1 MTTTPSEHHENH
13 RKSPNDDF
21 YSAALKHLP
30 IYIFA
35 QDKDLRYTAFIAPS
49 LATPLAILGQTDFEL
64 VSKAD
69 AEHLTHYKRSV
80 LRTGRSQHLGIDLG
94 YAGERHIFDLTLEP
108 LYDAEG
114 NVSGLAGAA
123 MDITAQ
129 VKAKQT
135 LEETNNRLRTTLES
149 ITDAYVAVDYETRI
163 LQVNSV
169 AENSLFHLPAERVI
183 GRPLWE
189 FTSETPGESI
199 YQSYLDTLLKGE
211 STQFEY
217 HTRDQKHWWEVHA
230 YPHVDRIDL
239 FMRDITLRKLNDQQ
253 REQLVAQLESERAKL
268 ETLVNNAPEGIAMA
282 NHEGRTIVIN
292 PAAQQLYTRPIP
304 YGQSDE
310 ISATPQF
317 RTSDGKPLAPQDIP
331 LTHSALHGVMH
342 VNVEMSMRWPDGQ
355 QRDLLVNT
363 APIIDSHGNIS
374 GAVGVLQDITARKT
388 TEQTLQTTLS
398 HMQELYNTTR
408 DIGLAHTPQD
418 VLQVLVNTS
427 YLKGCR
433 HALAGVF
440 NRVWVDNDDPPESVQ
455 VIATYS
461 AGDVKLETLGQNHKL
476 DRQWLATA
484 HIGQQPF
491 CVPDIATEPTRGD
504 TQWVVANSLH
514 VRSLITL
521 PLITG
526 GTCYGLLCF
535 YYDHTGSLTPDDA
548 RHIRGLADQAA
559 AAIHNMRLLEA
570 EARARQEA
578 ERANDLRLRF
588 LAMISH
594 ELRTPLTSIKGFAS
608 TLLADDVS
616 WDATSQHDFIQTI
629 DQEAD
634 KLTDMI
640 DQLLDL
646 SRLESG
652 TLRIDPQPSLVSDLF
667 TTARSQLDTLAR
679 DHTLEVQIPTGL
691 PRVRADRQRIAQVL
705 GNLVNNAAKYSPAG
719 SSITITARQ
728 AGSFIVFDVTDQGMG
743 ISPVDQTR
751 LFTPFQRGSDM
762 RAQRIKG
769 AGLGLTICKG
779 IVETHGGTIR
789 VERSDPSGTTISFS
803 LPVV

>member
-1 MTTTPSEHHENH
+1 MTTTSSEHHENH

-49 LATPLAILGQTDFEL
+49 LATPPAVLGQTDFEL

-69 AEHLTHYKRSV
+69 AEHLIHYKRYV
-80 LRTGRSQHLGIDLG
+80 LRTGRSQHLGIDIG
-94 YAGERHIFDLTLEP
+94 FSGEHHVFDLTLEP

-114 NVSGLAGAA
+114 NISGVTGAA

-129 VKAKQT
+129 VKAKQA
-135 LEETNNRLRTTLES
+135 LEETNTRLRTTLES
-149 ITDAYVAVDYETRI
+149 ITDAYIAADYETRI
-163 LQVNSV
+163 LQVNSI
-169 AENSLFHLPAERVI
+169 AENNVFHLPAERVI

-189 FTSETPGESI
+189 FTAETPGVSI
-199 YQSYLDTLLKGE
+199 YQRYLDQLLKGE

-217 HTRDQKHWWEVHA
+217 HTRDQMHWWEVHA
-230 YPHVDRIDL
+230 YPHLDRIDL
-239 FMRDITLRKLNDQQ
+239 FMRDITLRKRDDQQ
-253 REQLVAQLESERAKL
+253 REQLLAQLESERAKL

-282 NHEGRTIVIN
+282 DHEGRTIVIN

-304 YGQSDE
+304 YGQTDE
-310 ISATPQF
+310 SSATPQF
-317 RTSDGKPLAPQDIP
+317 STSDGKPLAPQDIP
-331 LTHSALHGVMH
+331 LAHSALHGVMH

-355 QRDLLVNT
+355 HRDLLVNT
-363 APIIDSHGNIS
+363 APIIDSRGNIS
-374 GAVGVLQDITARKT
+374 GAVGVLQDITTRKV

-418 VLQVLVNTS
+418 VLEVLVNTR

-433 HALAGVF
+433 HAIVGIF
-440 NRVWVDNDDPPESVQ
+440 NRTWVDNNDPPESVQ
-455 VIATYS
+455 IIASYS
-461 AGDVKLETLGQNHKL
+461 AGDVQIQTLGQAYKL
-476 DRQWLATA
+476 DRHWLATA
-484 HIGQQPF
+484 HIDQQPF
-491 CVPDIATEPTRGD
+491 CVPDIDTEPNRGD
-504 TQWVVANSLH
+504 TQWAVAMSLK

-535 YYDHTGSLTPDDA
+535 YYDHTSQLAPDDA

-652 TLRIDPQPSLVSDLF
+652 TLRIDPQSSLVSDLF
-667 TTARSQLDTLAR
+667 AAARSQLNTLSK
-679 DHTLEVQIPTGL
+679 DHTLDIRIQEDL

-705 GNLVNNAAKYSPAG
+705 GNLVSNAAKYSPAG
-719 SSITITARQ
+719 STITITARQ
-728 AGSFIVFDVTDQGMG
+728 AGSFIIFDVTDQGMG
-743 ISPVDQTR
+743 ISPADQAR

-779 IVETHGGTIR
+779 LVETHGGTIR
-789 VERSDPSGTTISFS
+789 VERSDPSGTTIAFT
-803 LPVV
+803 LPVI